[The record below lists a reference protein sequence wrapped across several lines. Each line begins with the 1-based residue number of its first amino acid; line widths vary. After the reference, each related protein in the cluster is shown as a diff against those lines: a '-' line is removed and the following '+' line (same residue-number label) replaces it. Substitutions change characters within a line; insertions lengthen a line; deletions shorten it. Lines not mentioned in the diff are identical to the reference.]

1 MDWSLIV
8 SLLLVGLLTGL
19 LISADYL
26 HRSKPTRPRGLMRHN
41 LRNGT
46 VVPVEQTDEGK
57 LFDQIAKPECPDCGS
72 RRGFYE
78 GPSGG
83 LSTNIFCIN
92 RECRAGF
99 NVTPAIG
106 IADRIH
112 KGDIKRYP

>member
-1 MDWSLIV
+1 MDWNLIV
-8 SLLLVGLLTGL
+8 VWLLVAMLAS
-19 LISADYL
+19 IVMSRF
-26 HRSKPTRPRGLMRHN
+26 HWKPTRPGGLVRHD

-46 VVPVEQTDEGK
+46 IVPVEQTDEGK
-57 LFDQIAKPECPDCGS
+57 LFNQIAKPECPDCGS